1 MWSRTQNYPLDNND
15 DQISIINRFF
25 DFINNTRRLNN
36 RIIEQNDNLA
46 EMGYEI
52 VVAFIYAS
60 RNNNSNTNTTSSR
73 SNTTSSRSNNNN
85 NNVSSTTTNINT
97 PTRNNTSRR
106 RSRNR
111 VVSSST
117 RGVSSRYTSMRND
130 WRNANRNNLRNLWQR
145 NVRPR
150 NNTNNTNTNNS
161 NNLSRNPIQ
170 SPLPNIIPMFGP
182 LSFQPTNNSALE
194 QLFQQSLQSVPIRPS
209 TEQIERATE
218 ERIFNQIVQPINDTC
233 PITRNRFNDNDTVL
247 QVLEC
252 RHCFNP
258 TSLRRWFETSVRCP
272 ICRYDIREYNPLNVI
287 HNPYRNNENDI
298 ENPITDTQD
307 VETPDVDTQDAER
320 QDTQT
325 EDTQDDDDNV
335 TEDTTSSQDIAREL
349 VMNELDNINNDP
361 QITEEQRNLANI
373 ISQSMNNPTTNQELI
388 QTETSID
395 SHGNLNLTYQFGLN
409 LPQQPP

>member
-1 MWSRTQNYPLDNND
+1 
-15 DQISIINRFF
+15 
-25 DFINNTRRLNN
+25 
-36 RIIEQNDNLA
+36 
-46 EMGYEI
+46 
-52 VVAFIYAS
+52 
-60 RNNNSNTNTTSSR
+60 
-73 SNTTSSRSNNNN
+73 
-85 NNVSSTTTNINT
+85 
-97 PTRNNTSRR
+97 
-106 RSRNR
+106 
-111 VVSSST
+111 
-117 RGVSSRYTSMRND
+117 MRND
-130 WRNANRNNLRNLWQR
+130 WRKANRNNLRNLWQR

-150 NNTNNTNTNNS
+150 NNTNNNN
-161 NNLSRNPIQ
+161 NNVSRNPIQ

-182 LSFQPTNNSALE
+182 LSFQPTNNTALE

-233 PITRNRFNDNDTVL
+233 PITRNRFNDDDTVL
-247 QVLEC
+247 QILEC

-298 ENPITDTQD
+298 ENPITEIQDTQ
-307 VETPDVDTQDAER
+307 TQDTQT

-325 EDTQDDDDNV
+325 EDTQDEDDNV

-349 VMNELDNINNDP
+349 VMNELDNINNNP

-373 ISQSMNNPTTNQELI
+373 ISQSMNNPTNNEELI
-388 QTETSID
+388 QTESSID
-395 SHGNLNLTYQFGLN
+395 SNGNLNLTYQFGLN
-409 LPQQPP
+409 LPQPPP

>member
-25 DFINNTRRLNN
+25 DFMNNTRRLNN

-46 EMGYEI
+46 EMGYELT
-52 VVAFIYAS
+52 VAFIYSS
-60 RNNNSNTNTTSSR
+60 RNNNLNTNSTRNSNTTSTSNNNSMPTRSNTNTTT
-73 SNTTSSRSNNNN
+73 NTSSS
-85 NNVSSTTTNINT
+85 
-97 PTRNNTSRR
+97 TRNNNTRR
-106 RSRNR
+106 RSRTNR
-111 VVSSST
+111 SI
-117 RGVSSRYTSMRND
+117 SSRYTTMRSD
-130 WRNANRNNLRNLWQR
+130 WRNLQRNNARNLWQR

-150 NNTNNTNTNNS
+150 NINNSNINTNNV
-161 NNLSRNPIQ
+161 SRNPIQ
-170 SPLPNIIPMFGP
+170 SPLSNIIPMFGP
-182 LSFQPTNNSALE
+182 LSFQPTNNNALE
-194 QLFQQSLQSVPIRPS
+194 QLFQQSLQSVSIRPT

-247 QVLEC
+247 QILEC

-258 TSLRRWFETSVRCP
+258 SSLRRWFETSVRCP
-272 ICRYDIREYNPLNVI
+272 ICRYDIREYNPLNVV

-298 ENPITDTQD
+298 ENPITQ
-307 VETPDVDTQDAER
+307 R
-320 QDTQT
+320 QDTEIQT
-325 EDTQDDDDNV
+325 ESVQDEDDNV
-335 TEDTTSSQDIAREL
+335 TEATQDTQDTQDTTSSQDMAREL

-373 ISQSMNNPTTNQELI
+373 ISQSMNNPTTNEELI

-395 SHGNLNLTYQFGLN
+395 SNGNLNLTYQFGLN
-409 LPQQPP
+409 LPPSPP

>member
-36 RIIEQNDNLA
+36 RIIEQNDSLA

-60 RNNNSNTNTTSSR
+60 RNNNSNTNTTSR
-73 SNTTSSRSNNNN
+73 PNNNVTSSRPN
-85 NNVSSTTTNINT
+85 NNVTSTTTNINT

-117 RGVSSRYTSMRND
+117 RGVSSRYTNMRND

-150 NNTNNTNTNNS
+150 NNTNNNN
-161 NNLSRNPIQ
+161 NNVSRYPIQ

-182 LSFQPTNNSALE
+182 LSFQPTNNTALE

-233 PITRNRFNDNDTVL
+233 PITRNRFNDDDTVL
-247 QVLEC
+247 QILEC

-298 ENPITDTQD
+298 ENPITEIQDTQ
-307 VETPDVDTQDAER
+307 TQDTQT

-325 EDTQDDDDNV
+325 EDTQDEDDNV

-349 VMNELDNINNDP
+349 VMNELDNINNNP

-373 ISQSMNNPTTNQELI
+373 ISQSMNNPTNNEELI

-395 SHGNLNLTYQFGLN
+395 SNGNLNLTYQFGLN
-409 LPQQPP
+409 LPQPPP

>member
-52 VVAFIYAS
+52 IVAFMYAS

-73 SNTTSSRSNNNN
+73 SN

-97 PTRNNTSRR
+97 PARNNTSRR

-117 RGVSSRYTSMRND
+117 RGVSSRYTNMRND

-150 NNTNNTNTNNS
+150 NSTDNNS
-161 NNLSRNPIQ
+161 NNVSRNPIQ

-182 LSFQPTNNSALE
+182 LSFQPTNNNTLE

-209 TEQIERATE
+209 TEHIERSTE
-218 ERIFNQIVQPINDTC
+218 ERIFSQIAEPINDTC

-247 QVLEC
+247 QILEC

-258 TSLRRWFETSVRCP
+258 SSLRRWFETSVRCP

-287 HNPYRNNENDI
+287 NNPYRNNENDI
-298 ENPITDTQD
+298 ENPITQT
-307 VETPDVDTQDAER
+307 

-325 EDTQDDDDNV
+325 EDTQDDDDNL

-349 VMNELDNINNDP
+349 VINELDNINNNP
-361 QITEEQRNLANI
+361 QLTEEQRTLANI
-373 ISQSMNNPTTNQELI
+373 ISQSMNNPTNNEEII

-395 SHGNLNLTYQFGLN
+395 SDGNLNLTYQFGLN
-409 LPQQPP
+409 LPQPPA

>member
-36 RIIEQNDNLA
+36 RIIEQNDSLA
-46 EMGYEI
+46 QMGYEI

-60 RNNNSNTNTTSSR
+60 RNNNSNTNTTSR
-73 SNTTSSRSNNNN
+73 PNNNVTSSRSNNN
-85 NNVSSTTTNINT
+85 VTSTTPNTNT
-97 PTRNNTSRR
+97 STRNNTSRR
-106 RSRNR
+106 RPR
-111 VVSSST
+111 ST
-117 RGVSSRYTSMRND
+117 RGVSSRYTNMRND
-130 WRNANRNNLRNLWQR
+130 WRNVNRNNIRNLWQR

-150 NNTNNTNTNNS
+150 NNNINTNTNTTTTT
-161 NNLSRNPIQ
+161 NNVSRNPVQ
-170 SPLPNIIPMFGP
+170 SPLTNIIPMFGP
-182 LSFQPTNNSALE
+182 LSFQPTNNNALE
-194 QLFQQSLQSVPIRPS
+194 QLFQQALQPVAITPT

-218 ERIFNQIVQPINDTC
+218 ERIFNQITQPINDTC
-233 PITRNRFNDNDTVL
+233 PITRNRFNSNDTVL
-247 QVLEC
+247 QILEC

-258 TSLRRWFETSVRCP
+258 ISLRRWFETSVRCP
-272 ICRYDIREYNPLNVI
+272 ICRYDIREYNPLNVV

-298 ENPITDTQD
+298 ENPITETQDTQ
-307 VETPDVDTQDAER
+307 TQDTQT

-325 EDTQDDDDNV
+325 EDTQDDDNV

-349 VMNELDNINNDP
+349 VMNELDNINNNP

-373 ISQSMNNPTTNQELI
+373 ISQSMNNPTNNEELI

-395 SHGNLNLTYQFGLN
+395 SNGNLNLTYQFGLN
-409 LPQQPP
+409 LPRPPP